1 MKKGYN
7 CLITMIVAS
16 IMLLGC
22 NSAQNSQD
30 TVIDSV
36 ENEENESFTES
47 NFIPETILKI
57 PYATSNDGFVNIRSI
72 PSNDGEILGKVSM
85 FGNGVIL
92 GTEIDYYKVNN
103 GEVTGYCY
111 SKYIDYHTWYDGA
124 GSKRLVATKD
134 CPLYSGYSEGNA
146 APLATIPVGTIIGDK
161 FYKDNPDDYQSII
174 EKGDCYVLN
183 TPFDNEWKVK
193 KSYVTVEKCNPSV
206 VKNSNNGHQNTA
218 TSNNQEQRK
227 ASEEQKTQY
236 GSSNTGRG
244 NNNVAPYGYN
254 EYGEPYA
261 SKEHARLDKCYNEWS
276 NAYRNFRTTTDPWDK
291 IYYQQQMKLKI
302 EDCCSLAK
310 KLGDKPLIDKME
322 ELRKITNA
330 LSDVDTW

>member
-1 MKKGYN
+1 MKKRYS
-7 CLITMIVAS
+7 CFISVIVAS

-36 ENEENESFTES
+36 ENEENESYTES

-146 APLATIPVGTIIGDK
+146 APLATIPAGTIIGDK
-161 FYKDNPDDYQSII
+161 FYNDNTDDCQSII
-174 EKGDCYVLN
+174 EKGDCYILN

-193 KSYVTVEKCNPSV
+193 KSYVTVEKCSPTV
-206 VKNSNNGHQNTA
+206 VKNSNTGYQNSA
-218 TSNNQEQRK
+218 TSSGQEQRK
-227 ASEEQKTQY
+227 ISREHKASTNQLSGTWRLSKIDPSTYDMIYESLTFQGGQY
-236 GSSNTGRG
+236 MYRCETSGGRAWGGKWTEYAMDGSSVYVDGKVLFTIDSDGNIHRG
-244 NNNVAPYGYN
+244 
-254 EYGEPYA
+254 
-261 SKEHARLDKCYNEWS
+261 D
-276 NAYRNFRTTTDPWDK
+276 
-291 IYYQQQMKLKI
+291 
-302 EDCCSLAK
+302 
-310 KLGDKPLIDKME
+310 
-322 ELRKITNA
+322 
-330 LSDVDTW
+330 DVFKR